1 MMTDHDPI
9 GYELTDLGADPDSHL
24 YPVDSATRTCCGVIG
39 GHARGCRA
47 GLAEDSPMRQAL
59 DIVEARHAG
68 DLPDVEI
75 NRVGRRRYVEINDY
89 GHLVRLTPAGA
100 RELAD
105 YLLEAADA
113 AEVPW

>member
-1 MMTDHDPI
+1 MMTDHEPI
-9 GYELTDLGADPDSHL
+9 GYELTDEAHDELWSGH
-24 YPVDSATRTCCGVIG
+24 PVDSTYYPCCNAVGR
-39 GHARGCRA
+39 HARG
-47 GLAEDSPMRQAL
+47 
-59 DIVEARHAG
+59 
-68 DLPDVEI
+68 

>member
-1 MMTDHDPI
+1 
-9 GYELTDLGADPDSHL
+9 
-24 YPVDSATRTCCGVIG
+24 
-39 GHARGCRA
+39 
-47 GLAEDSPMRQAL
+47 MRQAL

>member
-1 MMTDHDPI
+1 MMTHDDPI
-9 GYELTDLGADPDSHL
+9 DYVLADPADDADHNL
-24 YPVDSATRTCCGVIG
+24 HPVDSATRTCCGVIG